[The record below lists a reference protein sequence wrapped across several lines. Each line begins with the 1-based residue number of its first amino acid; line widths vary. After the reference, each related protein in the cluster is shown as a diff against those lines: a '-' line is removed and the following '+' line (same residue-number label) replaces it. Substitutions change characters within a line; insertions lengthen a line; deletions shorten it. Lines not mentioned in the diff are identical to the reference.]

1 MIGKNAHALA
11 NVERKRKKTRHNKT
25 FSMMDAYC
33 FLYTCII
40 IEFSCL
46 SHMIITSIDFTD
58 SYIQINGIC
67 IHIFMPGLLA
77 FTTFLFERLYIS
89 SWIFNFTFH
98 LKLNINLLKKRKNIS
113 SRIIAINSIYHY
125 CWLYLQWCNF
135 FNCLGFFF
143 PKFRF
148 NWKWIW

>member
-1 MIGKNAHALA
+1 MFPFLSHHPNVMPRIPCSNRINCISSFSIGLPFFLWPLHRLMSGVCFVPFTIILMDKFNYFDWKKCARACECQEKEKKN
-11 NVERKRKKTRHNKT
+11 TRHNKT

-58 SYIQINGIC
+58 SYIRINGIC

-77 FTTFLFERLYIS
+77 FTTFLFERLHIS
-89 SWIFNFTFH
+89 S
-98 LKLNINLLKKRKNIS
+98 
-113 SRIIAINSIYHY
+113 
-125 CWLYLQWCNF
+125 
-135 FNCLGFFF
+135 
-143 PKFRF
+143 
-148 NWKWIW
+148 